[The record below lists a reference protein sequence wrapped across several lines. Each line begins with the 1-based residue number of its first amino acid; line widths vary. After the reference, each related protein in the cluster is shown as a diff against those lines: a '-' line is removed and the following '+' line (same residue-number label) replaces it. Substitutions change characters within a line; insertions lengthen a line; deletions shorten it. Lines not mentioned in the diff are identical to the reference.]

1 MSEIGRRQFLRAAG
15 VTAAAIPFASLLAS
29 CSSDSKSASPA
40 SGGPASGPG
49 KSPASGPASAAAS
62 GAVGKIKAANGSSI
76 LDAYVN
82 VIAGPVL
89 YGKDFGLDFSKDD
102 NVQFQSGSAA
112 IQTVLG
118 GKLQIVST
126 GAVTCMSAIA
136 QGSPFKIFLPY
147 LLVDDTV
154 IAATEDITSV
164 ADLKTKNPVIGVDS
178 NTAKTAM
185 DQILVGMN
193 AGFVVD
199 DLKNVQTIESSG
211 ERTSALAAGQVQVT
225 VIHQAQLDQ
234 VAATGKKVHALANM
248 YEAPGKFIKQCWM
261 APEKWLDENQETATA
276 FAAALIKGSREL
288 KNNEETFVSA
298 CKQLIKKPP
307 KDDDLK
313 SMWELVHKYDFWPT
327 TTNAMEPERIQNMI
341 DLGVK
346 ETTLE
351 EGVLTVDKV
360 IDTRAADAAL
370 KLLA

>member
-1 MSEIGRRQFLRAAG
+1 MTEIGRRQFLRAAG
-15 VTAAAIPFASLLAS
+15 ITAAAIPFGGLLAA
-29 CSSDSKSASPA
+29 CGSSSSSSSPSSSSAVATGGSPA
-40 SGGPASGPG
+40 GT
-49 KSPASGPASAAAS
+49 AAATG
-62 GAVGKIKAANGSSI
+62 GAVGTIKAANGSSI
-76 LDAYVN
+76 LDAYIN

-89 YGKDFGLDFSKDD
+89 YGKEFGLNFTTDD

-136 QGSPFKIFLPY
+136 QGSPFRIFLPY

-154 IAATEDITSV
+154 IAATDDITSI
-164 ADLKTKNPVIGVDS
+164 ADLKAKNPVVAVDS

-185 DQILVGMN
+185 DQILVGSN

-211 ERTSALAAGQVQVT
+211 ERTSALAAGQVSVA
-225 VIHQAQLDQ
+225 VIHQSQVDQ

-248 YEAPGKFIKQCWM
+248 YETPGKFIKQCWM
-261 APEKWLDENQETATA
+261 APEKWLDENQATATA

-288 KNNEETFVSA
+288 KNNQETFVSA

-307 KDDDLK
+307 KDDELQA
-313 SMWELVHKYDFWPT
+313 MWELVHKYDFWPT
-327 TTNAMEPERIQNMI
+327 DTNAMSTERIQNMI

-351 EGVLTVDKV
+351 EGVLTPDKV
-360 IDTRAADAAL
+360 VDTRAADAAL
-370 KLLA
+370 KMLG

>member
-15 VTAAAIPFASLLAS
+15 ITAAAIPFGGLLAS
-29 CSSDSKSASPA
+29 CSSSSNSSSPSSTPRA
-40 SGGPASGPG
+40 TTGGA
-49 KSPASGPASAAAS
+49 AATASAAAT
-62 GAVGKIKAANGSSI
+62 GGTVGKIKAANGSSI

-89 YGKDFGLDFSKDD
+89 YGKEFGLDFTTDD

-136 QGSPFKIFLPY
+136 QGSPLKIFLPY

-154 IAATEDITSV
+154 IAATDDITSI
-164 ADLKTKNPVIGVDS
+164 ADLKSKNPVIGVDS

-211 ERTSALAAGQVQVT
+211 ERTSALAAGQVSVA
-225 VIHQAQLDQ
+225 VIHQSQLDQ

-261 APEKWLDENQETATA
+261 APAKWLDENQATATA
-276 FAAALIKGSREL
+276 FAASLIKGSREL
-288 KNNEETFVSA
+288 KNNQQSFVDA
-298 CKQLIKKPP
+298 CKKVIKKPP
-307 KDDDLK
+307 ADDELAA
-313 SMWELVHKYDFWPT
+313 MWQLVHKYDFWPT
-327 TTNAMEPERIQNMI
+327 DTNAMEPERIQNMI

-351 EGVLTVDKV
+351 EGVLTPDKV
-360 IDTRAADAAL
+360 VDTRAADAAL
-370 KLLA
+370 KMLA

>member
-15 VTAAAIPFASLLAS
+15 ITAAAIPFGGLLAECGS
-29 CSSDSKSASPA
+29 GSSSTSPSSSSPLATAGSPA
-40 SGGPASGPG
+40 GTG
-49 KSPASGPASAAAS
+49 AAT
-62 GAVGKIKAANGSSI
+62 GTVGKIKAANGSSI
-76 LDAYVN
+76 LDAYIN

-89 YGKDFGLDFSKDD
+89 YGKDFGLDFTGDD

-126 GAVTCMSAIA
+126 GAVSCMSAIA
-136 QGSPFKIFLPY
+136 QGSPFRIFLPY

-154 IAATEDITSV
+154 IAATDDITSI
-164 ADLKTKNPVIGVDS
+164 ADLKAKNPVIGVDS

-211 ERTSALAAGQVQVT
+211 ERTSALAAGQVGVA
-225 VIHQAQLDQ
+225 VIHQSQLDQ

-248 YEAPGKFIKQCWM
+248 YQAPGKFIKQCWM
-261 APEKWLDENQETATA
+261 APEKWLDENQATATA

-288 KNNEETFVSA
+288 KNNQETFVSA

-307 KDDDLK
+307 KDDELQA
-313 SMWELVHKYDFWPT
+313 MWELVHKYDFWPT
-327 TTNAMEPERIQNMI
+327 DTNAMEPERIQNMI

-351 EGVLTVDKV
+351 EGVLTPD
-360 IDTRAADAAL
+360 
-370 KLLA
+370 

>member
-15 VTAAAIPFASLLAS
+15 ITAAAIPFGGLLAS
-29 CSSDSKSASPA
+29 CGSSSKSSSPSSSTPLA
-40 SGGPASGPG
+40 TAG
-49 KSPASGPASAAAS
+49 SAAAS
-62 GAVGKIKAANGSSI
+62 GGTVGKIKAANGSSI

-89 YGKDFGLDFSKDD
+89 YGKEFGLDFTTDD

-154 IAATEDITSV
+154 IAATDDITSI
-164 ADLKTKNPVIGVDS
+164 ADLKSKNPVIGVDS

-211 ERTSALAAGQVQVT
+211 ERTSALAAGQVSVA
-225 VIHQAQLDQ
+225 VIHQSQLDQ

-261 APEKWLDENQETATA
+261 APAKWLDENQATATA
-276 FAAALIKGSREL
+276 FAASLIKGSREL
-288 KNNEETFVSA
+288 KNNQQSFVDA
-298 CKQLIKKPP
+298 CKKVIKKPP
-307 KDDDLK
+307 ADDELAA
-313 SMWELVHKYDFWPT
+313 MWQLVHKYDFWPT
-327 TTNAMEPERIQNMI
+327 DTNAMEPERIQNMI

-351 EGVLTVDKV
+351 EGVLTPDKV
-360 IDTRAADAAL
+360 VDTRAADAAL
-370 KLLA
+370 KMLA